1 MHLCFVVESRYRCDS
16 MPLKVAERLAEWDHE
31 VTIIEPAGD
40 PLNIGTFLTQPFD
53 AVVLKTVADG
63 PGLNVLELAT
73 ARGLITINRLR
84 AIRRARDKAAAIGLA
99 MRFGLPVPQTW
110 FAPTIDQF
118 ARLPQSLF
126 PMIIKPANGSSNEC
140 IHLAVSNKDIS
151 DLADLY
157 RHDEPRFWLAQRYVS
172 NPGVD
177 LKLYA
182 TGEGIYAEVRT
193 SPLVASPTDPDRL
206 IPVPAE
212 LEALVTRVGRVFD
225 LDIFGIDLVQGPD
238 GWIIVDVNDFP
249 SFRLVP
255 NAAGRVAETVLR
267 LAGSRQALL
276 PGHGRGNS

>member
-1 MHLCFVVESRYRCDS
+1 MMHLCFVVESRYRCDS

-157 RHDEPRFWLAQRYVS
+157 RHDEPRFWLAQRAHLTL
-172 NPGVD
+172 G
-177 LKLYA
+177 
-182 TGEGIYAEVRT
+182 G
-193 SPLVASPTDPDRL
+193 
-206 IPVPAE
+206 
-212 LEALVTRVGRVFD
+212 
-225 LDIFGIDLVQGPD
+225 QPD
-238 GWIIVDVNDFP
+238 GPGPAHPGP
-249 SFRLVP
+249 S
-255 NAAGRVAETVLR
+255 G
-267 LAGSRQALL
+267 AGSVGHACRARLRPRHLRYRSRPGTGRLDHRRCQRLSEL
-276 PGHGRGNS
+276 PARTERGWPRGGNGSSPRG